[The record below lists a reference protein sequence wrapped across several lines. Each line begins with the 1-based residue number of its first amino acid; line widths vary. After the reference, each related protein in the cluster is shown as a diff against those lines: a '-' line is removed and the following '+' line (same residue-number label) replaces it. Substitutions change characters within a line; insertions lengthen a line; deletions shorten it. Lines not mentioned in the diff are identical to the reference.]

1 MTDLA
6 QRMAW
11 WSVTALGATALIM
24 FGAQIVSSGQSTAAN
39 AINSVEPP
47 ADRAG
52 ANSDQPHKF
61 APLFGTRADQSA
73 PVEDLAD
80 GSTRLKGLFKDGTG
94 GFAVIEKDGRAAVYG
109 VGDTL
114 DGVGRIDVIGT
125 QGVTVVGQ
133 QGRVALR
140 FEDAPSVQPPQAA
153 KGAAIG
159 GLRLARIRLDDG
171 SVGLRITAVPD
182 TTEARALGLRRGD
195 VITQLNDK
203 PVRHP
208 KAVAALAQSAHG
220 RVDIDYLRN
229 GTPRRLTLKGN

>member
-1 MTDLA
+1 MTDLV

-11 WSVTALGATALIM
+11 WSATALGAAALIM
-24 FGAQIVSSGQSTAAN
+24 FGLQIISPRQGTLPHAV
-39 AINSVEPP
+39 NSVKQP

-52 ANSDQPHKF
+52 TTSDQPHNF
-61 APLFGTRADQSA
+61 APLFGTRSDQSA

-80 GSTRLKGLFKDGTG
+80 GSTRLKGLFKDGEG
-94 GFAVIEKDGRAAVYG
+94 GFAVIETDGRAAVYG

-114 DGVGRIDVIGT
+114 DGVGRIDAIGT
-125 QGVTVVGQ
+125 QGVTLIGQ

-140 FEDAPSVQPPQAA
+140 FEDAPSTPPSQAA
-153 KGAAIG
+153 KGAAIAQ
-159 GLRLARIRLDDG
+159 LRLARIRLDDG

-182 TTEARALGLRRGD
+182 SPEGRALGLRRGD

-208 KAVAALAQSAHG
+208 KAVAALAQPG
-220 RVDIDYLRN
+220 NGPVDIDYVRN